1 MAPDSHSGGRN
12 VDALGYVVSQ
22 IVTTLY
28 IIDVDELYISIIV
41 KNISESRS
49 VINWHWSGIGTVVW
63 AALWLIQQTIFI
75 PLLNNSIKF

>member
-1 MAPDSHSGGRN
+1 MRPATRIIFLHFMAPDSHSGGRN
-12 VDALGYVVSQ
+12 VDALSYVVSQ

-49 VINWHWSGIGTVVW
+49 V
-63 AALWLIQQTIFI
+63 
-75 PLLNNSIKF
+75 LN

>member
-12 VDALGYVVSQ
+12 VDALSYVVSQ

-49 VINWHWSGIGTVVW
+49 V
-63 AALWLIQQTIFI
+63 
-75 PLLNNSIKF
+75 LN